1 MTAITD
7 QTIVTMPRLSDGMED
22 GTLVAW
28 LIADGA
34 EVTAG
39 ADLVEIE
46 TDKAT
51 VTYQAPVAGVLKR
64 LLDEGETAPV
74 GTPIADLGGSVSGS
88 TRLKVSPLARRRA
101 AEVGLDLATIAGSGP
116 RGQIRR
122 RDVEAHLAAP
132 AATAERVEVSPAARR
147 AARQAGIDLTQV
159 TGTGPR
165 GRIRLADVSAHQKDD
180 HGAGHEAPAG
190 PASPVQVPAPGPA
203 SPAQVSAPAPASPAE
218 DQRDGR
224 IIPLSRSQ
232 LVVARRMAQAK
243 STIPEF
249 QVSAEIDMEACRELR
264 SSLAAL
270 GDDRAVPSFND
281 MVIKACSGALRRHP
295 RVNSSYRDEAIE
307 LHHDI
312 NVGMAVAADERLL
325 VATVKQADALGLQQ
339 IAAETRR
346 LAGAVR
352 AETITPAEL
361 SGATFTVSNL
371 GMLGTDDFTAVINP
385 PQAAI
390 LAVGAVAPRAVVRD
404 GELVART
411 TMRATLTA
419 DHRVVYGADAAR
431 FLATVKEILEQP
443 LRLLTE

>member
-1 MTAITD
+1 VSATTD
-7 QTIVTMPRLSDGMED
+7 QTLVTMPRLSDGMED
-22 GTLVAW
+22 GTIVAW

-34 EVTAG
+34 EVTAN

-51 VTYQAPVAGVLKR
+51 VTYQAPFAGVLKR
-64 LLDEGETAPV
+64 LLGEGETVAV
-74 GTPIADLGGSVSGS
+74 GTAIADLGGSPAGS
-88 TRLKVSPLARRRA
+88 TRLKASPLARRRA
-101 AEVGLDLATIAGSGP
+101 AEAGLDLATIAGSGP

-122 RDVEAHLAAP
+122 RDVEAHLTP
-132 AATAERVEVSPAARR
+132 ARATADRVEVSPAARR
-147 AARQAGIDLTQV
+147 AARQAGIDLAHV

-165 GRIRLADVSAHQKDD
+165 GRIRLADVSAHQETDR
-180 HGAGHEAPAG
+180 GA
-190 PASPVQVPAPGPA
+190 SV
-203 SPAQVSAPAPASPAE
+203 APAPTQAAE
-218 DQRDGR
+218 KHSDER

-232 LVVARRMAQAK
+232 LVVVRRMAQAK

-270 GDDRAVPSFND
+270 GNDRLVPSYND
-281 MVIKACSGALRRHP
+281 MVIKACALALRRHP

-307 LHHDI
+307 LHDDI

-325 VATVKQADALGLQQ
+325 VATVKRADARGLQQ

-352 AETITPAEL
+352 DETITPAEL

-371 GMLGTDDFTAVINP
+371 GMLGVDDFTAVINP
-385 PQAAI
+385 PQAGI

-404 GELVART
+404 GELAART

-419 DHRVVYGADAAR
+419 DHRVLYGADAAR
-431 FLATVKEILEQP
+431 FLATVKQMLEQP